1 VGQTHGAV
9 AASEGALAGCLAKPR
24 NGRRQPSSGRHATRW
39 TVHIRVASM
48 GACAARQQV
57 SQISPPRAAA
67 SAEAGHAHQK
77 GPEASVFFRERAADK
92 RAAP

>member
-1 VGQTHGAV
+1 MGQTHGAV

-24 NGRRQPSSGRHATRW
+24 NGRRQGRHATRW

-48 GACAARQQV
+48 GACTAV